1 MRRRILINYVVTL
14 ILSALITGAL
24 AFYFIE
30 SSYLDSKEEKLKTNI
45 NLIEG
50 ILQDNYKSKTKVNFF
65 RLAQD
70 LSLKTN

>member
-30 SSYLDSKEEKLKTNI
+30 SSYLDSKEE
-45 NLIEG
+45 
-50 ILQDNYKSKTKVNFF
+50 S
-65 RLAQD
+65 
-70 LSLKTN
+70 